1 MEEKEKVPVSVI
13 TLVVGIV
20 ITIISVWAGQNHG
33 LLPEQAS
40 AQAPLVDGFFD
51 VMFTIAAGLFLVVE
65 GTIVF
70 CVIKFRRRK
79 GDDGDGASF
88 RENLPLEIFWTA
100 IPSII
105 VIGLGIYSVDVYRQ
119 MGGFDPSG
127 TMMIS
132 HHHSSSHQQVAKMP
146 GAAIAAPLIADAEG
160 MESTE
165 VAEKVSNKYGLG
177 ATPGEG
183 GKQADVVVDITG
195 IQYGWLMNY
204 ADSGVMA
211 GELHIPVNKDIQ
223 INLSANDVIHAF
235 WIPAF
240 RLKQDAIPGKDTQ
253 LRFTASQTGVYPVYC
268 AELCGAYHGAM
279 RTTVVV
285 ETQEEYEAWI
295 AENTFA
301 QKPQLNQ
308 AVAVNTADLSESE
321 YLTPY
326 SQEIGIDSETLNQ
339 IHSAYH

>member
-1 MEEKEKVPVSVI
+1 MEQKEKIPLSII

-20 ITIISVWAGQNHG
+20 VSIISIWAGQNHG

-40 AQAPLVDGFFD
+40 EQAPLVDGFFD
-51 VMFTIAAGLFLVVE
+51 IMFTIATGLFIVVE

-70 CVIKFRRRK
+70 CAIKFRKRK
-79 GDDGDGASF
+79 GDDGDGANF

-119 MGGFDPSG
+119 MGGFNPNG
-127 TMMIS
+127 TMMVS
-132 HHHSSSHQQVAKMP
+132 HHAPSHQQVAEMP

-165 VAEKVSNKYGLG
+165 AAQKASYKYGLG
-177 ATPGEG
+177 ATPEEG
-183 GKQADVVVDITG
+183 AKPADVIVDITG
-195 IQYGWLMNY
+195 IQYGWLIDY
-204 ADSGVMA
+204 PDSGVIA
-211 GELHIPVNKDIQ
+211 GELHIPLNKDIQ
-223 INLSANDVIHAF
+223 INLSTQDVIHSF

-253 LRFTASQTGVYPVYC
+253 LRFVATKTGEYPVYC

-279 RTTVVV
+279 RTSVVV
-285 ETQEEYEAWI
+285 QTQAEYDAWI
-295 AENTFA
+295 EENTFA
-301 QKPQLNQ
+301 QQQELNQ
-308 AVAVNTADLSESE
+308 AVAVNTADLSDSE
-321 YLTPY
+321 YLRPY
-326 SQEIGIDSETLNQ
+326 SQEMGIDVETLNQ
-339 IHSAYH
+339 IHPTHR

>member
-1 MEEKEKVPVSVI
+1 MEEKEKIPVSVI
-13 TLVVGIV
+13 TLVVGIIV
-20 ITIISVWAGQNHG
+20 TIVSVWLGQNHG

-51 VMFTIAAGLFLVVE
+51 IMFTIAVALFLVVE

-70 CVIKFRRRK
+70 SAIKFRRRQ
-79 GDDGDGASF
+79 GDDGDGAPF

-100 IPSII
+100 IPAII

-119 MGGFDPSG
+119 MGGFDPAG
-127 TMMIS
+127 TKVA
-132 HHHSSSHQQVAKMP
+132 HHSSSDRQMAKMP
-146 GAAIAAPLIADAEG
+146 GAALAAPLISDAEG
-160 MESTE
+160 MESEE
-165 VAEKVSNKYGLG
+165 VATKVGIKYGFG
-177 ATPGEG
+177 ATPEEG
-183 GKQADVVVDITG
+183 ANPADVVVDITG
-195 IQYGWLMNY
+195 IQYGWLINY
-204 ADSGVMA
+204 PESGVLA
-211 GELHIPVNKDIQ
+211 GELHVPVNKDIQ
-223 INLSANDVIHAF
+223 INLSAQDVIHAF

-253 LRFTASQTGVYPVYC
+253 LRFVATKTGEYPVYC

-279 RTTVVV
+279 RTQVIV

-301 QKPQLNQ
+301 EKPQLDE

-321 YLTPY
+321 YLSPY
-326 SQEIGIDSETLNQ
+326 ANEMGINSETLNQ
-339 IHSAYH
+339 IHPN

>member
-20 ITIISVWAGQNHG
+20 VTIISVWAGQNHG

-40 AQAPLVDGFFD
+40 EQAPLVDGFFD
-51 VMFTIAAGLFLVVE
+51 VMFTIAVALFLVVE

-70 CVIKFRRRK
+70 CAIQFRKRK
-79 GDDGDGASF
+79 GDDSDGATF

-119 MGGFDPSG
+119 MGGFDPEG
-127 TMMIS
+127 TMVA
-132 HHHSSSHQQVAKMP
+132 HHSSSHQQVAKMP

-165 VAEKVSNKYGLG
+165 VTTKKISGYGFG
-177 ATPGEG
+177 ATPEAG
-183 GKQADVVVDITG
+183 GKAADVVVDIEG
-195 IQYGWLMNY
+195 IQYGWLINY
-204 ADSGVMA
+204 PDSGVLA
-211 GELHIPVNKDIQ
+211 GEVHVPVNKDIQ
-223 INLSANDVIHAF
+223 INLSAKDVIHAF

-253 LRFTASQTGVYPVYC
+253 LRFAATTTGEYPVYC

-279 RTTVVV
+279 RTKVIV

-301 QKPQLNQ
+301 QQQELNQ

-321 YLTPY
+321 YLSPY
-326 SQEIGIDSETLNQ
+326 SHFMGINSETLNQ
-339 IHSAYH
+339 IHPSYH

>member
-20 ITIISVWAGQNHG
+20 VTIISVWAGQNHG

-40 AQAPLVDGFFD
+40 VQAPLVDGFFD
-51 VMFTIAAGLFLVVE
+51 IMFTIAAGLFLVVE

-70 CVIKFRRRK
+70 CAIKFRKRK
-79 GDDGDGASF
+79 GDDGDGESF

-127 TMMIS
+127 TMMMS
-132 HHHSSSHQQVAKMP
+132 HHHSSSHDQVAKMP
-146 GAAIAAPLIADAEG
+146 GSAIAAPLIADAEG
-160 MESTE
+160 MEATE
-165 VAEKVSNKYGLG
+165 VVEKVASKYGLG
-177 ATPGEG
+177 ATPAEA
-183 GKQADVVVDITG
+183 GKTADVVVDITG

-204 ADSGVMA
+204 PDSGVFA

-253 LRFTASQTGVYPVYC
+253 LRFVATTTGEYPVYC

-279 RTTVVV
+279 RTKVIV
-285 ETQEEYEAWI
+285 ETQEEYDAWI

-301 QKPQLNQ
+301 QQQELNQ

-321 YLTPY
+321 YLSPY
-326 SQEIGIDSETLNQ
+326 SDEMGINSETLSQ
-339 IHSAYH
+339 IHSAN

>member
-1 MEEKEKVPVSVI
+1 MEEKEKIPVSVI
-13 TLVVGIV
+13 TLVVGIIV
-20 ITIISVWAGQNHG
+20 TIISVWLGQNHG

-40 AQAPLVDGFFD
+40 VQAPLVDGFFD
-51 VMFTIAAGLFLVVE
+51 VMFTIAAALFLVVE

-70 CVIKFRRRK
+70 CAIKFRRRQ
-79 GDDGDGASF
+79 GDDGDGAAF

-119 MGGFDPSG
+119 MGGFDPAG
-127 TMMIS
+127 TKVA
-132 HHHSSSHQQVAKMP
+132 HVSSSDRQTVQP
-146 GAAIAAPLIADAEG
+146 GTALAAPLIADAEG
-160 MESTE
+160 MESEE
-165 VAEKVSNKYGLG
+165 VATKEVSKYGFG
-177 ATPGEG
+177 ATPEEG
-183 GKQADVVVDITG
+183 VNPADVVVDITG
-195 IQYGWLMNY
+195 IQYGWLMTY
-204 ADSGVMA
+204 PESGVLA

-223 INLSANDVIHAF
+223 INLSAQDVIHAF

-253 LRFTASQTGVYPVYC
+253 LRFVATKTGEYPVYC

-279 RTTVVV
+279 RTQVIV

-295 AENTFA
+295 EENTFA
-301 QKPQLNQ
+301 EQPQLNQ

-321 YLTPY
+321 YLSPY
-326 SQEIGIDSETLNQ
+326 ANEMGIDSETLNQ
-339 IHSAYH
+339 IHPN

>member
-20 ITIISVWAGQNHG
+20 VTVISVWLGQNNH

-40 AQAPLVDGFFD
+40 EQAPLVDDFFNI
-51 VMFTIAAGLFLVVE
+51 MFTIAAALFFVVE

-79 GDDGDGASF
+79 GDDSDGATF

-100 IPSII
+100 IPSLI

-119 MGGFDPSG
+119 MGGFDPEG
-127 TMMIS
+127 TMVA
-132 HHHSSSHQQVAKMP
+132 HHAPSNHHQVAQMS
-146 GAAIAAPLIADAEG
+146 GVAMAAPLIADAEG
-160 MESTE
+160 MEKE
-165 VAEKVSNKYGLG
+165 VATKKDSGYGFG
-177 ATPGEG
+177 ATPEEG
-183 GKQADVVVDITG
+183 AKPADVVVDITG
-195 IQYGWLMNY
+195 IQYGWLINY
-204 ADSGVMA
+204 PDSGVMA
-211 GELHIPVNKDIQ
+211 GEVHIPVNKDVQ

-253 LRFTASQTGVYPVYC
+253 LRFVASKTGEYPVYC

-279 RTTVVV
+279 RTQVIVQ
-285 ETQEEYEAWI
+285 TQEEYDTWL
-295 AENTFA
+295 AENTLA
-301 QKPQLNQ
+301 QQPQLNQ

-321 YLTPY
+321 YLSPY
-326 SQEIGIDSETLNQ
+326 ANEMGIDSETLNQ
-339 IHSAYH
+339 IHPAYH

>member
-20 ITIISVWAGQNHG
+20 VTVISVWLGQNHG

-40 AQAPLVDGFFD
+40 EQAPLVDGFFD
-51 VMFTIAAGLFLVVE
+51 VMFTIAAALFFVVE

-70 CVIKFRRRK
+70 CVIKFRQRK
-79 GDDGDGASF
+79 GDDTDGATF

-100 IPSII
+100 IPSLI

-119 MGGFDPSG
+119 MGGFDPAG
-127 TMMIS
+127 TMVA
-132 HHHSSSHQQVAKMP
+132 HHAPSNQQVAKMP
-146 GAAIAAPLIADAEG
+146 GAAMAAPLIADAEE
-160 MESTE
+160 MEKE
-165 VAEKVSNKYGLG
+165 VATKKDSGYGFG
-177 ATPGEG
+177 ATPEEG
-183 GKQADVVVDITG
+183 ANPADLVVDITG
-195 IQYGWLMNY
+195 IQYGWLINY
-204 ADSGVMA
+204 PDSGVMA
-211 GELHIPVNKDIQ
+211 GELHIPVDKDVQ
-223 INLSANDVIHAF
+223 LNLSANDVIHSF

-253 LRFTASQTGVYPVYC
+253 LRFVASKTGEYPVYC

-279 RTTVVV
+279 RTQVVV

-301 QKPQLNQ
+301 GKPQLNQ

-321 YLTPY
+321 YLSPY
-326 SQEIGIDSETLNQ
+326 SDEMGIDSETLNQ
-339 IHSAYH
+339 IHPN

>member
-1 MEEKEKVPVSVI
+1 MEEKEKVPVSII

-20 ITIISVWAGQNHG
+20 VTIISVWLGQNHG

-40 AQAPLVDGFFD
+40 KQAPLVDSFFN
-51 VMFTIAAGLFLVVE
+51 VMFTIATALFLVVE

-79 GDDGDGASF
+79 GDDGDGDPF
-88 RENLPLEIFWTA
+88 KENLPLEIFWTA

-105 VIGLGIYSVDVYRQ
+105 VIGLGVYSVDVYRE
-119 MGGFDPSG
+119 MGGFEPAG
-127 TMMIS
+127 ITVA
-132 HHHSSSHQQVAKMP
+132 HHGSSHQQVAQVS
-146 GAAIAAPLIADAEG
+146 GAALAAPLIADAEA
-160 MESTE
+160 MESE
-165 VAEKVSNKYGLG
+165 AVATTKVETKYGLG
-177 ATPGEG
+177 PSPAQGAKP
-183 GKQADVVVDITG
+183 ADVVVDITG

-204 ADSGVMA
+204 PDSGVFA

-253 LRFTASQTGVYPVYC
+253 LRFVATKTGEYPVYC

-279 RTTVVV
+279 RTRVIV

-295 AENTFA
+295 AENTMA
-301 QKPQLNQ
+301 QEQQLNQ
-308 AVAVNTADLSESE
+308 AVAVNTADLSDSDYLSPYASE
-321 YLTPY
+321 M
-326 SQEIGIDSETLNQ
+326 GIDSEALNQ
-339 IHSAYH
+339 IAPTYH

>member
-1 MEEKEKVPVSVI
+1 MEEKEKVPVSII
-13 TLVVGIV
+13 TLVGGIV
-20 ITIISVWAGQNHG
+20 ITIISLWVGQNHG

-40 AQAPLVDGFFD
+40 EQAPLVDGFFD

-70 CVIKFRRRK
+70 CAIKFRRRK
-79 GDDGDGASF
+79 GDDGDGANF

-119 MGGFDPSG
+119 MGGFNPNG
-127 TMMIS
+127 TMMA
-132 HHHSSSHQQVAKMP
+132 HHHAPSHQQVAEMP
-146 GAAIAAPLIADAEG
+146 GSAIAAPLIADAEG

-165 VAEKVSNKYGLG
+165 AVQKDSYKYGLG
-177 ATPGEG
+177 ATPEEG
-183 GKQADVVVDITG
+183 GKAADVVVDITG
-195 IQYGWLMNY
+195 IQYGWLINY
-204 ADSGVMA
+204 PDSGVMA
-211 GELHIPVNKDIQ
+211 GELHVPVNKDIQ
-223 INLSANDVIHAF
+223 INLSAQDVIHSF

-253 LRFTASQTGVYPVYC
+253 LRFVATKTGEYPVYC

-279 RTTVVV
+279 RSSVVV
-285 ETQEEYEAWI
+285 QTQEEYDTWVE
-295 AENTFA
+295 ENTFA
-301 QKPQLNQ
+301 QQPELNQ

-321 YLTPY
+321 YLQPY
-326 SQEIGIDSETLNQ
+326 SQEMGINSETLNQ
-339 IHSAYH
+339 IHSADR

>member
-20 ITIISVWAGQNHG
+20 VTVISVWLGQNNH

-40 AQAPLVDGFFD
+40 EQAPLVDDFFNI
-51 VMFTIAAGLFLVVE
+51 MFTIAAALFLVVE

-79 GDDGDGASF
+79 GDDSDGATF

-100 IPSII
+100 IPSLI

-119 MGGFDPSG
+119 MGGFDPEG
-127 TMMIS
+127 AMVA
-132 HHHSSSHQQVAKMP
+132 HHAPSNHHQVAQMP
-146 GAAIAAPLIADAEG
+146 GAALAAPLIADAEG
-160 MESTE
+160 MEKE
-165 VAEKVSNKYGLG
+165 VATKKDSGYGFG
-177 ATPGEG
+177 ATPEEG
-183 GKQADVVVDITG
+183 ANPADLVVDITG
-195 IQYGWLMNY
+195 IQYGWLINY
-204 ADSGVMA
+204 PESGVMA
-211 GELHIPVNKDIQ
+211 GELHIPVNKDVQ

-253 LRFTASQTGVYPVYC
+253 LRFVASKTGEYPVYC

-279 RTTVVV
+279 RTKVIVQ
-285 ETQEEYEAWI
+285 TQEEYDTWL
-295 AENTFA
+295 AENTLA
-301 QKPQLNQ
+301 QQQQLNQ

-321 YLTPY
+321 YLSPY
-326 SQEIGIDSETLNQ
+326 ANEMGIDSETLNQ
-339 IHSAYH
+339 IHPAYH